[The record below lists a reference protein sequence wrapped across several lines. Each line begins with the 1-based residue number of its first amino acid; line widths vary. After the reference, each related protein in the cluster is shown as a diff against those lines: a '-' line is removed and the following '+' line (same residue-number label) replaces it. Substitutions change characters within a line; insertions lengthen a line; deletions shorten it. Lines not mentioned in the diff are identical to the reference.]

1 MIKKIIKVDSK
12 IDRIV
17 DDMNEGTTSTSLKV
31 YFCNIKLYERAS
43 YESLYVNDIKD
54 NHKGIGFKA
63 KKQ

>member
-17 DDMNEGTTSTSLKV
+17 DDMNEGTTSTSLKL
-31 YFCNIKLYERAS
+31 YFFNIKLYERTS
-43 YESLYVNDIKD
+43 YESLYIDNKKD

-63 KKQ
+63 KK